1 MLFTNDQT
9 PAAKTQVITIRT
21 NSDEAKHRFRT
32 SFHDKNVI
40 DKLDL
45 IYPDPNT
52 NYEILEKEL
61 KECHQEYVPVCT
73 VKFNGKKHKK
83 IMDDFENT
91 KIYKS

>member
-1 MLFTNDQT
+1 MLFTNDQP
-9 PAAKTQVITIRT
+9 PATKTHCITIRT

-45 IYPDPNT
+45 INPDPNT

-61 KECHQEYVPVCT
+61 KESHHECFPVRT
-73 VKFNGKKHKK
+73 VKFNAKGH
-83 IMDDFENT
+83 T
-91 KIYKS
+91 KNHG